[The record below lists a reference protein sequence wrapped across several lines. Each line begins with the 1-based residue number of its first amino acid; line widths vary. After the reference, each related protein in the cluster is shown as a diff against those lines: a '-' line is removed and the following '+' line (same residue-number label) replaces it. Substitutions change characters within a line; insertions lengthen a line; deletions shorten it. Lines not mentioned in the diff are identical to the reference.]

1 MVGCV
6 SKAAMNSPTSPDNE
20 MSPGES
26 APQNETTPGETAPG
40 DAAPSRRQ
48 FLQGAGALGGALVL
62 GLLTDAKAQDQTA
75 PAVAPQLVLTL
86 ADNPELG
93 KAGGWKIVDLG
104 AQRVIVANT
113 TEGVVACSAIC
124 PHKGC
129 EVEYRDADKQ
139 FVCPCHKSRFD
150 LTGKVLQGPARTGL
164 APYDAQNAYIV
175 SAKKTP

>member
-6 SKAAMNSPTSPDNE
+6 SKAAMNSPTSPENE
-20 MSPGES
+20 IPRDES
-26 APQNETTPGETAPG
+26 QHHSEAASGETGPVE
-40 DAAPSRRQ
+40 AAPSRRQ

-62 GLLTDAKAQDQTA
+62 SLLTDAQAQDQTA
-75 PAVAPQLVLTL
+75 PAAAPQLVLTL

-93 KAGGWKIVDLG
+93 KTGGWKIVDLG

-113 TEGVVACSAIC
+113 DEGVVACSAIC